1 MNFIKTIPGLGIF
14 LLILVYMA
22 GVYGVA
28 LHLERADR
36 LTLLLYSTPVIRV
49 SVMLFLFFVGWRV
62 YSLILFER
70 PQHLTRRLIS
80 DIKAR
85 LFTPAQLKAAI
96 PVFIAF
102 ILFMSAFTSMKGMI
116 PVMKSYMWDVPFMEL
131 DRTLH
136 GGIDPWRILQP
147 IFGYPLVT
155 AALNIVY
162 NLWFVVMFAVLYW
175 QLFDL
180 RRPQLRQRFFWAF
193 FLSWMING
201 SVLAVLWSSA
211 GPCFYDLVV
220 VGGENPFAA
229 QMEYLRSIA
238 AHYPVWAVQT
248 QDLLWQ
254 TYENNATGLGS
265 GISAMPSVH
274 VAIAFLFVFLGF
286 HYKHRAIRWFFII
299 FAGLILIGSVH
310 LAWHY
315 AVDGYVGILVMAI
328 IWWLTGLFFKA
339 EKAA

>member
-1 MNFIKTIPGLGIF
+1 MKFFKNNPGLGLL

-28 LHLERADR
+28 LHLGRADN
-36 LTLLLYSTPVIRV
+36 LSLLLYSTAVMRV
-49 SVMLFLFFVGWRV
+49 SVMLFLMFVGWRV

-70 PQHLTRRLIS
+70 PRHLTRTLIG
-80 DIKAR
+80 DIRDR
-85 LFTPAQLKAAI
+85 LFTPAQLRAVI

-131 DRTLH
+131 DRALH

-147 IFGYPLVT
+147 VFGHPWATV
-155 AALNIVY
+155 AINIVY
-162 NLWFVVMFAVLYW
+162 NLWFVVMFSVLYW

-180 RRPQLRQRFFWAF
+180 RRPQLRLRFFWAF
-193 FLSWMING
+193 FLTWIING
-201 SVLAVLWSSA
+201 SVLAVVWSSA

-229 QMEYLRSIA
+229 QMEYLRALSE
-238 AHYPVWAVQT
+238 HYPVWAVQT
-248 QDLLWQ
+248 QDMLWQ
-254 TYENNATGLGS
+254 AYENNKTGLGS

-274 VAIAFLFVFLGF
+274 VAIAFLFVLLGF
-286 HYKHRAIRWFFII
+286 QYRYRAVRWFFIV
-299 FAGLILIGSVH
+299 FALFIMIGSVH

-315 AVDGYVGILVMAI
+315 AVDGYLGAAVTAL
-328 IWWLTGLFFKA
+328 IWLLTGLFFK
-339 EKAA
+339 EQKAA

>member
-1 MNFIKTIPGLGIF
+1 MKNIQNYPGLG
-14 LLILVYMA
+14 LLLLVFVYMA

-28 LHLERADR
+28 LHLQRADQ
-36 LTLLLYSTPVIRV
+36 LSLLLYSTPVMRV
-49 SVMLFLFFVGWRV
+49 SIMLFLMFVGWRV

-70 PQHLTRRLIS
+70 PAHLTRTLIG
-80 DIKAR
+80 DIRAR
-85 LFTPAQLKAAI
+85 LFTPAQIRAAI

-136 GGIDPWRILQP
+136 GGIDPWRLLQP
-147 IFGYPLVT
+147 VFGYGWTT
-155 AALNIVY
+155 AVLNVVY
-162 NLWFVVMFAVLYW
+162 NLWFVVMFSVLYW

-180 RRPQLRQRFFWAF
+180 RRPQLRLRFFWAF
-193 FLSWMING
+193 FLTWMING
-201 SVLAVLWSSA
+201 SVLAVVWSSA
-211 GPCFYDLVV
+211 GPCFYDQVV

-229 QMEYLRSIA
+229 QMDFLRAMA

-248 QDLLWQ
+248 QDMLWQ
-254 TYENNATGLGS
+254 TYENNKTGLGS

-274 VAIAFLFVFLGF
+274 VAIAFLFALLGF
-286 HYKHRAIRWFFII
+286 RYHRAVRWFFIG
-299 FAGLILIGSVH
+299 FALLIMIGSVH

-315 AVDGYVGILVMAI
+315 AVDGYVGIIVTAL
-328 IWWLTGLFFKA
+328 IWWATGWFFKDKKTA
-339 EKAA
+339 